1 MKLVIIF
8 AVLILFFGALEVRNY
23 IVELEKENEFL
34 KERWKRDIE
43 RDIQRTEREIKR
55 TERKIARLERL

>member
-23 IVELEKENEFL
+23 IVELQRENEFL
-34 KERWKRDIE
+34 KERWKKDIE
-43 RDIQRTEREIKR
+43 RDIKRTEREI
-55 TERKIARLERL
+55 ARLNRL